1 MRCVSARN
9 EVCQCTQDKNDNG
22 SVMTQKETNWSVHW
36 EIMET
41 QGYLFDIHT
50 KKSETVPFRKR
61 RNCGSPHNKRVMYEI
76 KGKKEVCSSWSS
88 IVWQSHKLSGTV
100 PVENWRIYVAMHTWK
115 KEDNLN
121 PKERK
126 YGSDSLRHLQ

>member
-1 MRCVSARN
+1 MRCVSARKIRTTMG
-9 EVCQCTQDKNDNG
+9 QLWPK
-22 SVMTQKETNWSVHW
+22 KETKWSVHW

-88 IVWQSHKLSGTV
+88 IVWQSHKLSGQFQWKIEGYMWQCTHGKK
-100 PVENWRIYVAMHTWK
+100 RITFTQK
-115 KEDNLN
+115 KENMVQIVYDICNSH
-121 PKERK
+121 K
-126 YGSDSLRHLQ
+126 